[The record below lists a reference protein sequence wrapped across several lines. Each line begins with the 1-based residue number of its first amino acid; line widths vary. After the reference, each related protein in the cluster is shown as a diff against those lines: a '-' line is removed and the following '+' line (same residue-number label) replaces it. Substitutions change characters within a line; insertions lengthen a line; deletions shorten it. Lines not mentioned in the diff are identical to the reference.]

1 MTERSGFHAMRPDT
15 MQRGRKKQLNPQHRG
30 GRFRKSRPRAALN
43 YLFRSDRYLHKTEM
57 KATELVVGRLRC
69 DSPSIILAARV
80 STSRGGLASW
90 RETESGGG
98 PSGRARDGGQAVL
111 CRRTASSAAVRDLI
125 LPLNICPVIGLIF
138 RRTAADDDSDSVA
151 R

>member
-1 MTERSGFHAMRPDT
+1 

-69 DSPSIILAARV
+69 DSPSIIL
-80 STSRGGLASW
+80 GLDQ
-90 RETESGGG
+90 
-98 PSGRARDGGQAVL
+98 SGRSCVLAGDRERRGAVWEGARRGTSGPL
-111 CRRTASSAAVRDLI
+111 SSNGVIGSR
-125 LPLNICPVIGLIF
+125 PRLNI
-138 RRTAADDDSDSVA
+138 AA
-151 R
+151 